1 MILNFVMSVYF
12 SNSLTNGEYSDLL
25 IAVAFSVETSSPV
38 KNSYLQTIPD
48 HKAEI
53 LALFISKLHWALF
66 YPILLLFVLTFL
78 LTVIL

>member
-1 MILNFVMSVYF
+1 MSVYF
-12 SNSLTNGEYSDLL
+12 SNSLPNGEYSDLL
-25 IAVAFSVETSSPV
+25 IAVAFSGETSSPV
-38 KNSYLQTIPD
+38 KNSYLRTFPD

-53 LALFISKLHWALF
+53 LAIFLSKSHWALV

>member
-1 MILNFVMSVYF
+1 MSVYF

-53 LALFISKLHWALF
+53 LALFISKLH
-66 YPILLLFVLTFL
+66 
-78 LTVIL
+78 

>member
-1 MILNFVMSVYF
+1 MSVYF

-25 IAVAFSVETSSPV
+25 ITVAFSGETSSSV

-53 LALFISKLHWALF
+53 LALFLSKLH
-66 YPILLLFVLTFL
+66 
-78 LTVIL
+78 